1 AAGGLFIM
9 AGATPAALGLLADI
23 TESHPADR
31 GAIMGLYSVF
41 LGVGQIVGA
50 LASGPAGDWAG
61 VDGLLGAS
69 ALLIVIAMLPIQRL
83 RSSEHL
89 VGTR

>member
-1 AAGGLFIM
+1 
-9 AGATPAALGLLADI
+9 
-23 TESHPADR
+23 
-31 GAIMGLYSVF
+31 MGLYSVF

-50 LASGPAGDWAG
+50 LASGPAGDLAG

-89 VGTR
+89 VGAR